1 MGRKKRRKRNQIL
14 ESSSNEID
22 GLTTASKIAEKIDRL
37 STNSTMKRREDHD
50 ISLAAILSIQF
61 WREISSEGCG
71 DGNAAFCQLAKSLKV
86 N

>member
-14 ESSSNEID
+14 ESNSNEID
-22 GLTTASKIAEKIDRL
+22 GLTTASKIAERIDRL
-37 STNSTMKRREDHD
+37 STNSTLKRREDHD

-61 WREISSEGCG
+61 WREISSEGRGGG
-71 DGNAAFCQLAKSLKV
+71 DAAFCQLAKSLKV